1 MAAARDRPERDG
13 FVGAGAASMAAA
25 GASGA
30 GAGLDRDEV
39 DFDVV
44 AFEAAGVL
52 DAAAF
57 GVVIFEAAAG
67 LSPGAV
73 FAAAATFGTAGAFP
87 AAGAFAAAVA
97 FDAAGAFAVAGFEA
111 TGAFFST
118 GAFFAAAALE
128 GAADLRVAVGPAAGS
143 AGVDPVD
150 GVDAVASAWL
160 FAEAPLRGR
169 LFDVIASW
177 SPRARPCARTR
188 ARRVELR
195 PVAALSVVGRAR
207 RVTRLKVRVGTRYV
221 RTCRV
226 APHPGQR
233 ISTIALLRLCL
244 TVLGSPAM
252 AHPPPVESTWP

>member
-1 MAAARDRPERDG
+1 
-13 FVGAGAASMAAA
+13 MAAA

-57 GVVIFEAAAG
+57 GVVISEAAAG

-73 FAAAATFGTAGAFP
+73 FAAAATFG
-87 AAGAFAAAVA
+87 AAGA
-97 FDAAGAFAVAGFEA
+97 FDAAGAFAVAVAFDAAGTFAVAGFEA
-111 TGAFFST
+111 TGALFST
-118 GAFFAAAALE
+118 GAFFAAGALE
-128 GAADLRVAVGPAAGS
+128 GAADLRVAFGPAAGS

-150 GVDAVASAWL
+150 GVDAVASASL

-233 ISTIALLRLCL
+233 ISTISLLRLCL

-252 AHPPPVESTWP
+252 AHPPLVESTWP